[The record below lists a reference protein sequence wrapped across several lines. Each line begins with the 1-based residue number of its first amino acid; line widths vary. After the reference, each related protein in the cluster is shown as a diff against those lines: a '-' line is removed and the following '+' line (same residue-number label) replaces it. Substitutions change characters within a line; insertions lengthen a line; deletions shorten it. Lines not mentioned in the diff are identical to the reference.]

1 MSRIRVRRLGAEEL
15 LPDAMVDMLFVVCVV
30 DEVCRCHVSFE
41 YRTVLLS

>member
-15 LPDAMVDMLFVVCVV
+15 LPDAMVDMFVVCVV